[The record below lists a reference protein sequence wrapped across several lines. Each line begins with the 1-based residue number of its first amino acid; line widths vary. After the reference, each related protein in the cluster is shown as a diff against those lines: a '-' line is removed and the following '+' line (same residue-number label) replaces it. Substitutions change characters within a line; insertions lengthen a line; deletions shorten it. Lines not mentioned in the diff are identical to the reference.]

1 MPVTDPISSKVDI
14 DSVKPK
20 TYLLKPSPM
29 PVKTKQLKE
38 PDTMSP
44 IVDKISVQ
52 TKKSLP
58 KSSLKPTLSPSKGP
72 VPRHPNDD
80 IDPVQKEANLLNP
93 PPNLASNQLKIYYN
107 NADCLTNK
115 LDELEATLKNQNI
128 DVAVITETFAKNT
141 NSPQKKRITFS

>member
-1 MPVTDPISSKVDI
+1 MPVTDPISSKIDI

-58 KSSLKPTLSPSKGP
+58 KSSLKPTLSPNKGP
-72 VPRHPNDD
+72 VPRQPDDD

-93 PPNLASNQLKIYYN
+93 PPNLATNQLKIYYN

-115 LDELEATLKNQNI
+115 LDELETTLKNHNI
-128 DVAVITETFAKNT
+128 DVAVITETFCKIHQIPPT
-141 NSPQKKRITFS
+141 RKK